1 MQSQTLQRKKAYK
14 IHRKRNGIF
23 INRMSC
29 HVMLK
34 ITGGNGL
41 QNPKIHRKKDFYRQL
56 YKLQLLVV
64 LSFF

>member
-1 MQSQTLQRKKAYK
+1 
-14 IHRKRNGIF
+14 
-23 INRMSC
+23 MSC

-64 LSFF
+64 LSFFLMHKNDRFYFLGMIPDKLDCN